1 MERTPE
7 EQSELNTL
15 GDNIRKIRLENHLTQ
30 AELAAELD
38 IEKPNLSRIENGKTN
53 PTFLTLKK
61 IARKLYVHVCAFIPG
76 TKNEK

>member
-7 EQSELNTL
+7 EQSELNSL

-53 PTFLTLKK
+53 PPF
-61 IARKLYVHVCAFIPG
+61 
-76 TKNEK
+76 